1 MEGNHPK
8 RGSSE
13 IAEDGGLGRRRG
25 LPRPVPRPEPLLA
38 APRVGLA
45 GTAER
50 AGAFLS
56 FEITTAAATSARGS
70 PTSPRAATSRHPLHS
85 PLGLVWT
92 ATANGRYKQVRGRIR
107 HRHAMDG

>member
-25 LPRPVPRPEPLLA
+25 LRRPVPRPEPLLA

-70 PTSPRAATSRHPLHS
+70 PTSPRDASAATSHHPFQRPPWSCVDSHYERALQT
-85 PLGLVWT
+85 G
-92 ATANGRYKQVRGRIR
+92 
-107 HRHAMDG
+107 